1 MFYCPLNHNAP
12 LLFDTELFIYF
23 PVLPVNP
30 YERLGAAGL
39 LRHDLGGG
47 IKYIATI
54 CFPPLSGSDDA
65 ADKYSSSKVEELRQQ
80 NKYVLCSI
88 ILIVSSCLV
97 GLQWRN
103 RSLLSDSDCFVFGW
117 VSHMKTFTVR
127 CCGDSVSKYD
137 SWDCLCIYMCFPC
150 SKPLAL
156 QR

>member
-47 IKYIATI
+47 IKYIAAI
-54 CFPPLSGSDDA
+54 CFPPLSGSDDT
-65 ADKYSSSKVEELRQQ
+65 ADKYSSSKAEELRQQ

-88 ILIVSSCLV
+88 ILIVSSHLV
-97 GLQWRN
+97 GLQWWN
-103 RSLLSDSDCFVFGW
+103 RSLLSDSGFFVFAQYG
-117 VSHMKTFTVR
+117 SCT
-127 CCGDSVSKYD
+127 
-137 SWDCLCIYMCFPC
+137 
-150 SKPLAL
+150 
-156 QR
+156 